1 MSTHELARLTAD
13 VVAFA
18 WRDGSWH
25 VLMVQRRWDP
35 YRGQWALPGGHVD
48 VEESFRDAAMR
59 ELAEETGVTVAAAE
73 LRQVGIY
80 DHPGRD
86 PRGRYVNVAFFAELP
101 EATRPRAGDD
111 AAAAQWRDLDTA
123 LGDSLAFDHDGIL
136 RDAVAALAALRAAR
150 EDA

>member
-48 VEESFRDAAMR
+48 VEESFRDAA
-59 ELAEETGVTVAAAE
+59 
-73 LRQVGIY
+73 
-80 DHPGRD
+80 
-86 PRGRYVNVAFFAELP
+86 
-101 EATRPRAGDD
+101 
-111 AAAAQWRDLDTA
+111 
-123 LGDSLAFDHDGIL
+123 
-136 RDAVAALAALRAAR
+136 
-150 EDA
+150 